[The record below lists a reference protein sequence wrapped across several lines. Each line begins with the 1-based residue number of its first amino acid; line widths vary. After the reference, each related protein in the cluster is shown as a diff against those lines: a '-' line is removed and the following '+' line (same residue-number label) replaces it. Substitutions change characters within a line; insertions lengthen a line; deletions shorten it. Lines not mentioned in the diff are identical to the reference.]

1 MYIPA
6 FPLTPMNQA
15 YVEKQKERFL
25 AGNSPPDYPHRT
37 SEANFVGS
45 GTVEDIVSVVG
56 KRAMG
61 FEA

>member
-25 AGNSPPDYPHRT
+25 TGDKPSDFLQGK
-37 SEANFVGS
+37 SEASFVGFA
-45 GTVEDIVSVVG
+45 TAEDIASVQG

-61 FEA
+61 F